1 MFSKKFS
8 SIIFLILTLIITLFL
23 GSYNFLVVDT
33 IATLPKFSGSEATFE
48 LSSWVPTEP
57 CPEVLSIQ
65 K

>member
-33 IATLPKFSGSEATFE
+33 IATLPNGASAAM
-48 LSSWVPTEP
+48 
-57 CPEVLSIQ
+57 
-65 K
+65 